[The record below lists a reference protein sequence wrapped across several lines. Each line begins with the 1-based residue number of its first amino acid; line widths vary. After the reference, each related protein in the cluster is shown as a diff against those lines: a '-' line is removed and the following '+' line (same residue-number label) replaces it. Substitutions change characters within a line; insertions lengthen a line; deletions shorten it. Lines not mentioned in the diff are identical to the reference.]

1 MKETLK
7 LEEQR
12 VNGQLTEGHFFDY
25 LYILVKRRRFLFK
38 TVLGAGILIAVI
50 SLLMPNWYMA
60 TASVLPPKRPG
71 GLLSLL
77 EGSGFSS
84 LLRNIPGIS
93 GKLSGGQEAYSYLA
107 ILQSRTV
114 LERVVRKF
122 DLMTVYEVSDSSMD
136 KALKALRN
144 NVTFDFAA
152 EGNIVI
158 TVLDQDPQRAADMAN
173 YFVELLNERSVQLGT
188 QEARSNREFVERR
201 FHQNQRDLKNAED
214 SLKAFQQHYGIYA
227 LPEQTAGAI
236 KAASVLK
243 AEADAKEIELGIVRR
258 SFGDEN
264 ARVQALRLELSEINR
279 KMGEM
284 KFGTADWYNDRSLNL
299 FVPFK
304 DVPEI
309 GAEYVRRFR
318 DFEVQ
323 NRMMEFLLPLY
334 EQAKIDEQKD
344 TPVVLELDKAVAP
357 ERKSK
362 PRRSLIV
369 LTFMAIAL
377 MIGTTWIFVQEIYE
391 REKDTNPKISAIAE
405 EIKRGTFYRKI
416 ARRIRSD
423 KL

>member
-114 LERVVRKF
+114 LERVVHKF
-122 DLMTVYEVSDSSMD
+122 DLMTVYEISDSSMD

-201 FHQNQRDLKNAED
+201 FQQNQHDLKNAED
-214 SLKAFQQHYGIYA
+214 SLKAFQQRYGIYA

-369 LTFMAIAL
+369 LTCMAIAL
-377 MIGTTWIFVQEIYE
+377 MFGTTWIFVQEIYE

>member
-1 MKETLK
+1 MKEALK
-7 LEEQR
+7 LEEQQ
-12 VNGQLTEGHFFDY
+12 VNGQMPESHFFDY
-25 LYILVKRRRFLFK
+25 LYILVKRRQFIFK
-38 TVLGAGILIAVI
+38 TVLGVGILAAAL
-50 SLLMPNWYMA
+50 SLLMPNWYMS

-93 GKLSGGQEAYSYLA
+93 TRLSGGQEAYSYLA

-122 DLMTVYEVSDSSMD
+122 DLMTVYDISDSSMD
-136 KALKALRN
+136 KTLKELRN
-144 NVTFDFAA
+144 NAAFDFAT

-158 TVLDQDPQRAADMAN
+158 TVLDKNPRRAAEMAN

-188 QEARSNREFVERR
+188 QEARNNREFVERR
-201 FHQNQRDLKNAED
+201 YQQNQRDLKNAED
-214 SLKAFQQHYGIYA
+214 SLKAFQQRYGIYA

-264 ARVQALRLELSEINR
+264 ARAQALRLELSEINR

-284 KFGTADWYNDRSLNL
+284 KFGTSDWYNDRSLNL

-309 GAEYVRRFR
+309 GAEYIRRFR

-323 NRMMEFLLPLY
+323 NRMMEFLVPLY

-344 TPVVLELDKAVAP
+344 TPVVLELDKAVPP

-369 LTFMAIAL
+369 LTCMAVAL
-377 MIGTTWIFVQEIYE
+377 MFGTTWVFVQEIYH

-405 EIKRGTFYRKI
+405 EIKRGAFYRKI
-416 ARRIRSD
+416 TQRMKAR
-423 KL
+423 

>member
-25 LYILVKRRRFLFK
+25 LYIFVKRRRFLFK
-38 TVLGAGILIAVI
+38 TVLGAGILTAAF

-144 NVTFDFAA
+144 NATFDFAA

-201 FHQNQRDLKNAED
+201 FQQNQRDLKNAED
-214 SLKAFQQHYGIYA
+214 SLKAFQQRYGIYA

-377 MIGTTWIFVQEIYE
+377 MFGTTWIFVQEIYE

>member
-25 LYILVKRRRFLFK
+25 LYIFVKRRRFLFK
-38 TVLGAGILIAVI
+38 TVLGAGILTAAI

-114 LERVVRKF
+114 LERVVHKF
-122 DLMTVYEVSDSSMD
+122 DLMTVYEISDSSMD

-144 NVTFDFAA
+144 NATFDFAA

-201 FHQNQRDLKNAED
+201 FQQNQRDLKNAED
-214 SLKAFQQHYGIYA
+214 SLKAFQQRYGIYA

-318 DFEVQ
+318 EFEVQ

-369 LTFMAIAL
+369 LTCMAVAL
-377 MIGTTWIFVQEIYE
+377 MFATTWIFVQEIFE
-391 REKDTNPKISAIAE
+391 REKETNPKILAIAE
-405 EIKRGTFYRKI
+405 EIKRGAFYRRVVQKF
-416 ARRIRSD
+416 IRV
-423 KL
+423 

>member
-1 MKETLK
+1 MTKDALK
-7 LEEQR
+7 LEEQQ

-25 LYILVKRRRFLFK
+25 LYIVVKRRRFLFK
-38 TVLGAGILIAVI
+38 TVLGVGILSAAL

-84 LLRNIPGIS
+84 LLRNLPGIS

-114 LERVVRKF
+114 LERVVRRF
-122 DLMTVYEVSDSSMD
+122 DLMAVYDISDSSMD
-136 KALKALRN
+136 KTLKALSN
-144 NVTFDFAA
+144 NATFDFAA

-158 TVLDQDPQRAADMAN
+158 SVLDKNPQRAADMAN

-188 QEARSNREFVERR
+188 QEARNNREFIERR
-201 FHQNQRDLKNAED
+201 FQQNQRDLKNAED
-214 SLKAFQQHYGIYA
+214 SLKVFQQRYGIYA

-236 KAASVLK
+236 KAASLLK
-243 AEADAKEIELGIVRR
+243 AEADAKEIEMGILRR
-258 SFGDEN
+258 SFGEEN
-264 ARVQALRLELSEINR
+264 AKVQALRLELSEINK

-284 KFGTADWYNDRSLNL
+284 KFGTADWYKDRSLNL

-309 GAEYVRRFR
+309 GAEYIRRFR
-318 DFEVQ
+318 DFEIQ

-344 TPVVLELDKAVAP
+344 TPVVLELDHAVPP
-357 ERKSK
+357 ERKAK

-369 LTFMAIAL
+369 LISMAVAL
-377 MIGTTWIFVQEIYE
+377 MFGVTWVFVQEIYE
-391 REKDTNPKISAIAE
+391 REKDTNPRVAAIAE
-405 EIKRGTFYRKI
+405 EIKRGALYRKI
-416 ARRIRSD
+416 LQKIR
-423 KL
+423 

>member
-1 MKETLK
+1 MTREALK
-7 LEEQR
+7 LEEQQ
-12 VNGQLTEGHFFDY
+12 VNGQMPESHFFDY
-25 LYILVKRRRFLFK
+25 LYIVVKRRQFIFK
-38 TVLGAGILIAVI
+38 TVLGVGILSAAL

-122 DLMTVYEVSDSSMD
+122 DLMTVYGISDGSMD
-136 KALKALRN
+136 KTLKELRN
-144 NVTFDFAA
+144 NAAFDFAT

-158 TVLDQDPQRAADMAN
+158 TVLDKNPQRAADMAN

-201 FHQNQRDLKNAED
+201 YQQNQRDLKNAED
-214 SLKAFQQHYGIYA
+214 SLKAFQQRYGIYA

-236 KAASVLK
+236 KAASMLK

-264 ARVQALRLELSEINR
+264 TRVQALRLELSEINR

-309 GAEYVRRFR
+309 GAEYIRRFR

-323 NRMMEFLLPLY
+323 NRMMDFLVPLY

-369 LTFMAIAL
+369 LTCMAVAL
-377 MIGTTWIFVQEIYE
+377 MFGTTWVFVQEIYH
-391 REKDTNPKISAIAE
+391 REKDTNPKVAAITE
-405 EIKRGTFYRKI
+405 ELKRGAFYRKI
-416 ARRIRSD
+416 VEKIR
-423 KL
+423 

>member
-1 MKETLK
+1 MTREVLK
-7 LEEQR
+7 LEEQQG
-12 VNGQLTEGHFFDY
+12 NGQMPETHFFDY
-25 LYILVKRRRFLFK
+25 LYILVKRRQFILK
-38 TVLGAGILIAVI
+38 TVLSVGILSAAL
-50 SLLMPNWYMA
+50 SLLMSNWYQA

-71 GLLSLL
+71 GLLSML

-93 GKLSGGQEAYSYLA
+93 GKLGGGQEAYSYLA

-114 LERVVRKF
+114 MEHVVRKF
-122 DLMTVYEVSDSSMD
+122 DLMTVYDISDSSID
-136 KALKALRN
+136 KTLKELRN
-144 NVTFDFAA
+144 NATFDFAA

-158 TVLDQDPQRAADMAN
+158 SVMDKNPQRAAEMAN

-201 FHQNQRDLKNAED
+201 YQQNQRDLKSAED
-214 SLKAFQQHYGIYA
+214 SLKFFQQRYGIYA

-309 GAEYVRRFR
+309 GAEYIRRFR

-344 TPVVLELDKAVAP
+344 TPVVLELDKAVPP

-369 LTFMAIAL
+369 LTCMAVAL
-377 MIGTTWIFVQEIYE
+377 MFGTTWVFVQEIYE
-391 REKDTNPKISAIAE
+391 REKNTNPQISAIAA
-405 EIKRGTFYRKI
+405 EIKRSAFYRKVI
-416 ARRIRSD
+416 ERR
-423 KL
+423 K

>member
-1 MKETLK
+1 MTKEALK
-7 LEEQR
+7 LEEQQ
-12 VNGQLTEGHFFDY
+12 VNGQLTESHFFDY

-38 TVLGAGILIAVI
+38 AVLGMGILSAAL

-77 EGSGFSS
+77 EGAGFSS

-122 DLMTVYEVSDSSMD
+122 DLMAVYEISDSSMD
-136 KALKALRN
+136 KTLKALRN
-144 NVTFDFAA
+144 NAAVDFAA

-158 TVLDQDPQRAADMAN
+158 SVLDKNPQRAADMAN
-173 YFVELLNERSVQLGT
+173 YFVALLNERSMQLGT
-188 QEARSNREFVERR
+188 QEARNNREFIERR
-201 FHQNQRDLKNAED
+201 FQQNQRDLKNAED
-214 SLKAFQQHYGIYA
+214 SLKAFQQRYGIYA

-236 KAASVLK
+236 KAASLLK
-243 AEADAKEIELGIVRR
+243 AEADAKEIEMGILRR

-264 ARVQALRLELSEINR
+264 AKVQALRLELSEINK

-309 GAEYVRRFR
+309 GAEYIRRFR
-318 DFEVQ
+318 DFEIQ

-344 TPVVLELDKAVAP
+344 TPVVLELDHAVPP
-357 ERKSK
+357 ERKAK

-369 LTFMAIAL
+369 IISMAVAL
-377 MIGTTWIFVQEIYE
+377 MFGVTWIFVQEIYD
-391 REKDTNPKISAIAE
+391 REKDTNPRVAAITE
-405 EIKRGTFYRKI
+405 EIKRGAFYRKVVH
-416 ARRIRSD
+416 RI
-423 KL
+423 K